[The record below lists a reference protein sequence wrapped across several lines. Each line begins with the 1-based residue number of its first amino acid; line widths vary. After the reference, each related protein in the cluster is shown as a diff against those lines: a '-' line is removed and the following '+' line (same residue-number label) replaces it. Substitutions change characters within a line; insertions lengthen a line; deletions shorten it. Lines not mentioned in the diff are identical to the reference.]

1 MNMQI
6 LIEPE
11 NEAADIGRAST
22 VLNLLKKLQLRPN
35 QAIVIRNGELL
46 TPDRKLDRED
56 RIIVRKIVSRG

>member
-1 MNMQI
+1 MQI

-11 NEAADIGRAST
+11 NEVANIHKAST

-46 TPDRKLDRED
+46 TPDRKIGSED
-56 RIIVRKIVSRG
+56 SIVVRKIASRG